1 MPSSSSSFFPGTITV
16 CAVAQVVLSKV
27 SVAGERVTSV
37 ESLSVTAK
45 VTLASGC
52 VLSLTVRVALSPFSP
67 EVLSVPVT
75 VSPAVSSSVKVAV
88 TLSGTKALYLASA
101 ELIGESRILVVG
113 LVGWSMK
120 LLMPRTVTVCEV
132 FQFTELKSR

>member
-1 MPSSSSSFFPGTITV
+1 M
-16 CAVAQVVLSKV
+16 SKV

-37 ESLSVTAK
+37 DSLSVTAK

-101 ELIGESRILVVG
+101 ELIGESRILVVR

-120 LLMPRTVTVCEV
+120 LLMPRTVTVCEA